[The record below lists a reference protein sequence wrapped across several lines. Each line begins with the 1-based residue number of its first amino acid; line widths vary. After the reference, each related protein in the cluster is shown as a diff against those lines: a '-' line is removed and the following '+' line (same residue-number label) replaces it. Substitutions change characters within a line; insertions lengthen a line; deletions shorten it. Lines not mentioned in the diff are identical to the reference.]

1 MWDNLISLSFREKK
15 KRQIVKYLLFGS
27 QTTNTLVQQLL
38 KVYLAILMFRVKN
51 IPVKLKSTLNSTC
64 NNFNSV
70 SNLSKIVRC
79 NKFPVLKNSRLDIN
93 VFRINNN
100 LVKLLSN
107 TSTLN
112 RGCNNFD
119 SVSNL
124 SKIVR

>member
-15 KRQIVKYLLFGS
+15 KRQIVKYLLFVS
-27 QTTNTLVQQLL
+27 QTTKKQLL
-38 KVYLAILMFRVKN
+38 KVYLAILMFRIKN